1 MFASIGAKPIVI
13 IIIIF
18 IIIIIII
25 VIVIIIIIII
35 IKIVKIK
42 QLEIPTWKYLFR
54 YFRSSVLLKFTF

>member
-13 IIIIF
+13 
-18 IIIIIII
+18 
-25 VIVIIIIIII
+25 IIIIIII

-54 YFRSSVLLKFTF
+54 YFTSLVLLNFTF